1 MWDNPRLL
9 NATANALI
17 GVAAL
22 IFAYAAL
29 QLLLRSPLF
38 PLKEI
43 VVRGELAHADREEI
57 AGALEGIGGNFFAAD
72 LAAVRGRLE
81 QVGWVRR
88 VDARRVWP
96 DRIEVRLEEHVAF
109 ARWGQVEGD
118 LQSRGLVNT
127 FGEPF
132 AAEMGADEQRAL
144 PLFAGPVGTEGEIAR
159 RYRRFSELLAPLGER
174 PERVVL
180 TPRHAWQLRLATGLQ
195 VELGRD
201 GPEPVEQRLE
211 RFVGAF
217 PALLAQLGRTRYER
231 VDLRYANGFAVRVPE
246 LARERAPVRA
256 APGKKHRGRA

>member
-9 NATANALI
+9 NLAANALSAL
-17 GVAAL
+17 AAL
-22 IFAYAAL
+22 MFAYGGL

-38 PLKEI
+38 PLREI
-43 VVRGELAHADREEI
+43 VVLGELKHANRAEI
-57 AGALEGIGGNFFAAD
+57 ASALEGIGGNFFAAD

-81 QVGWVRR
+81 QVVWVRR

-109 ARWGQVEGD
+109 ARWGDSGF
-118 LQSRGLVNT
+118 VNT

-132 AAEMGADEQRAL
+132 AADLGAAEQDAL
-144 PLFAGPVGTEGEIAR
+144 PLFAGPSGTEAELTR
-159 RYRRFSELLAPLGER
+159 RYQRFAVLLAPLGDR

-211 RFVGAF
+211 RFVGVYA
-217 PALLAQLGRTRYER
+217 ALLGQLGRARFER
-231 VDLRYANGFAVRVPE
+231 ADLRYPNGFALRITG
-246 LARERAPVRA
+246 
-256 APGKKHRGRA
+256 GKG